1 MFPNFD
7 VPWQLAYGTD
17 WQCPEHGGG
26 INRKLVESLKEAF
39 ALGYYHIDGAEM
51 YGTEKEIGLA
61 IIESGLPREKFFVT
75 TKVLENITDIPGAI
89 ESSLKRLQLDYVDMY
104 VAYTPLHMNIRIGA
118 LKCSL

>member
-17 WQCPEHGGG
+17 WQCPEDGG

-75 TKVLENITDIPGAI
+75 TKVLENIADIPGAI

-104 VAYTPLHMNIRIGA
+104 VACTSLHMNIRIVASRG
-118 LKCSL
+118 SL